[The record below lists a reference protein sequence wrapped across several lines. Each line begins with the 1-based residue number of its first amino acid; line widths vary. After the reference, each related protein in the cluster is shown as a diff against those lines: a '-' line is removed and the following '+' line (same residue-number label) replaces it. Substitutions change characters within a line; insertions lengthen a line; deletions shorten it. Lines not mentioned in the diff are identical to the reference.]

1 MSKSYI
7 YIVASLHGRSG
18 KTLFARLLADYAI
31 LRGSKPSLFDT
42 DTVEKKL
49 TASFPDDA
57 VLIDLAKVTD
67 QMKLFD
73 TLLVPSR
80 SSRIVDLT
88 HRSFSRF
95 FKLLLEMGFVSE
107 AKSRD
112 IETVIFYI
120 PNHETD
126 SYQQGLSLREL
137 FKDCHIIVVENAL
150 LGQPGDYVQ
159 RSNSYKVLM
168 QKSLNM
174 RLPALDPLF
183 VTVVDDPQL
192 SLSEFDKT
200 AEGEHPPGQRSL
212 AYLSLEARTSIRAWL
227 SEALTEIGRITET
240 VQLRSEMSLKRP
252 F

>member
-1 MSKSYI
+1 MPKSYI

-18 KTLFARLLADYAI
+18 KTVFARLLADYTI
-31 LRGSKPSLFDT
+31 LQGSTPNLFDT

-49 TASFPDDA
+49 TSSFPEQS

-80 SSRIVDLT
+80 NPRIVDLT
-88 HRSFSRF
+88 HRSFSKF
-95 FKLLLEMGFVSE
+95 FNLLLEMGFVAE
-107 AKSRD
+107 AKLHD

-120 PNHETD
+120 PDRETE
-126 SYQQGLSLREL
+126 SYQQGVSLREL

-150 LGQPGDYVQ
+150 LGQPSDYVQ
-159 RSNSYKVLM
+159 RSNSYKTLM
-168 QKSLNM
+168 QKALTM

-183 VTVVDDPQL
+183 VNVVDDPQL
-192 SLSEFDKT
+192 SLSDFSK
-200 AEGEHPPGQRSL
+200 AVEGEYPPAQKTI
-212 AYLSLEARTSIRAWL
+212 AYLSLEARFSIRAWL
-227 SEALTEIGRITET
+227 ADAFAEIGRIIKT
-240 VQLRSEMSLKRP
+240 VRLRAEMSLKRP